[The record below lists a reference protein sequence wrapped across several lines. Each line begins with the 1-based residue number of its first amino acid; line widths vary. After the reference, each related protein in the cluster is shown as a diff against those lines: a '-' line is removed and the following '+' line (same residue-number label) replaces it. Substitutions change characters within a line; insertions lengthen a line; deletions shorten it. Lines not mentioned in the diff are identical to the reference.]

1 MSLKSS
7 KKTETENLYS
17 LEIAVSAEEFE
28 KACVKAFNKLKN
40 RISIPGFRKG
50 KVTRKVA
57 EKFYGEGF
65 LYEDA
70 LNICYPD
77 AVEAAIV
84 ESGLE
89 VVGTNKVDVNEIGK
103 DGVDMTV
110 EVYVKPQI
118 ELKAYKELKATKKK
132 VEATDE
138 EVQAKI
144 DELVERNARI
154 ISVEDRAAE
163 NGDITVIDFE
173 GFVDGVAF
181 EGGKGENYELTLGSG
196 TFIPGFEDQIVG
208 HNIEDEFDVNVTFPQ
223 EYTPELAGK
232 AAVFKVKLHEIKTKQ
247 LPEVDD
253 EFAQDAA
260 DCDTVADLKKSLVN
274 EIKDQKTEA
283 NEKDIEQQ
291 LFDKLADNVVGE
303 IPEVMYENELENQI
317 KDIDYRLSQQ
327 GMNFELYLQYTGM
340 TVEQYKEQAKPNA
353 EKNVKVRLA
362 LEKIVELESIEATD
376 EDLEAEYANF
386 AKQYDMDVEKIKEII
401 PADGLKKDLAIN
413 KAIKFVRDNAK
424 VTTARKPRAAK
435 AQEEKAENEE
445 ASAE

>member
-386 AKQYDMDVEKIKEII
+386 AKQYDMDAEKIKEII